1 MRELKAKGLWARV
14 GKQIKHFPF
23 FYIQVCMGI
32 IRVISVNKRMGR
44 QEHKYIKGPK
54 ENFIFVCSIS
64 PGYIAAGGRYEEAV
78 R

>member
-1 MRELKAKGLWARV
+1 
-14 GKQIKHFPF
+14 
-23 FYIQVCMGI
+23 MGI
-32 IRVISVNKRMGR
+32 IWVISVNKRMGR

-54 ENFIFVCSIS
+54 ENFIFVCLIS